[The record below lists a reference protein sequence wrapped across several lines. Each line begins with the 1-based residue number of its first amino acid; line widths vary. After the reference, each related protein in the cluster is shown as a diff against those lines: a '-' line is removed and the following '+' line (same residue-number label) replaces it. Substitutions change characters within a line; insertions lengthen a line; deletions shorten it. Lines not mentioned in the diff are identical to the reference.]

1 MGGHLKTAK
10 NLLDEKKSGQLIYV
24 DPGSTIY
31 DAVLKMDE
39 KKIGAMLVKEND
51 KIVGI
56 YTERDL
62 LKNSADPNF
71 DIRSSKISE
80 KMSTELIKVEAD
92 VTIYKM
98 MDIFLGR
105 RIRHLIVEKNGEF
118 LGVLSQ
124 GDVVRANLNERTNEI
139 NELKEL
145 VSFEYYSNWH
155 WDKKK

>member
-1 MGGHLKTAK
+1 M
-10 NLLDEKKSGQLIYV
+10 N
-24 DPGSTIY
+24 
-31 DAVLKMDE
+31 E
-39 KKIGAMLVKEND
+39 KKIGAMLVKEGE

-71 DIRSSKISE
+71 DIKSSKISE
-80 KMSTELIKVEAD
+80 KMSTELIKVDAH
-92 VTIYKM
+92 VSIYKM
-98 MDIFLGR
+98 MDIFLGK
-105 RIRHLIVEKNGEF
+105 RIRHLIVEKDGEF

-124 GDVVRANLNERTNEI
+124 GDVVRANLNDRTNEI
-139 NELKEL
+139 KELREL

>member
-1 MGGHLKTAK
+1 MKTAK
-10 NLLDEKKSGQLIYV
+10 NLLEEKKSSQLIYI
-24 DPGSTIY
+24 DPNSSIY
-31 DAVLKMDE
+31 DAVLKMNE
-39 KKIGAMLVKEND
+39 KKIGAMLVKEGENL
-51 KIVGI
+51 VGI

-62 LKNSADPNF
+62 LKNSADPNL
-71 DIRSSKISE
+71 DIKSSKVSE

-105 RIRHLIVEKNGEF
+105 RIRHLIVEENGEL

-124 GDVVRANLNERTNEI
+124 GDVVRANLNERSNEI

>member
-1 MGGHLKTAK
+1 MKTAK
-10 NLLDEKKSGQLIYV
+10 NLLEEKKSSQLIYI
-24 DPGSTIY
+24 DPNSSIY
-31 DAVLKMDE
+31 DAVLKMNE
-39 KKIGAMLVKEND
+39 KKIGAMLVKEGENL
-51 KIVGI
+51 VGI

-62 LKNSADPNF
+62 LKNSADPNL
-71 DIRSSKISE
+71 DIKSSKVSE
-80 KMSTELIKVEAD
+80 KISTELIKVKAD

-105 RIRHLIVEKNGEF
+105 RIRHLIVEENGEL

-124 GDVVRANLNERTNEI
+124 GDVVRANLNERSNEI

>member
-1 MGGHLKTAK
+1 MGGHLKTAS
-10 NLLDEKKSGQLIYV
+10 NLLDEKKSGELIFV
-24 DPGSTIY
+24 DPDSTIY
-31 DAVLKMDE
+31 DAVLKMNE
-39 KKIGAMLVKEND
+39 MKIGAMLVKESD

-62 LKNSADPNF
+62 LINSADPKF
-71 DIRSSKISE
+71 DAKSSKISD
-80 KMSTELIKVEAD
+80 KMSTKLIKVEHDAS
-92 VTIYKM
+92 IYKM

-124 GDVVRANLNERTNEI
+124 GDVVRANLNEKTNEI
-139 NELKEL
+139 NELKGL

>member
-1 MGGHLKTAK
+1 MGGYLKTAK
-10 NLLDEKKSGQLIYV
+10 NLLDEKKSGQLVYV
-24 DPGSTIY
+24 EPNSTIF
-31 DAVLKMDE
+31 DAVLKMNE
-39 KKIGAMLVKEND
+39 KNIGALLVKEND

-71 DIRSSKISE
+71 DIKSSKISE

-92 VTIYKM
+92 ESIYKM
-98 MDIFLGR
+98 MDIFLGL
-105 RIRHLIVEKNGEF
+105 RIRHLIVEESGEF

-124 GDVVRANLNERTNEI
+124 GDVVRANLNEKTNEI

-155 WDKKK
+155 WDKNK

>member
-31 DAVLKMDE
+31 DAVLKMNE

-71 DIRSSKISE
+71 DVKSSKISE
-80 KMSTELIKVEAD
+80 KMSTELIKVESD
-92 VTIYKM
+92 VSIYKM

-124 GDVVRANLNERTNEI
+124 GDVVRANLNERTNEL

>member
-10 NLLDEKKSGQLIYV
+10 NLLDEKKGGQLIYV
-24 DPGSTIY
+24 DPNSTIH
-31 DAVLKMDE
+31 DAVLKMNE
-39 KKIGAMLVKEND
+39 KKIGAMLVKESD

-62 LKNSADPNF
+62 LKNSTDPNF
-71 DIRSSKISE
+71 DAKSSKISE

-92 VTIYKM
+92 VSIYNM

-105 RIRHLIVEKNGEF
+105 RIRHLIVEENGEF
-118 LGVLSQ
+118 IGVLSQ
-124 GDVVRANLNERTNEI
+124 GDVVRANLNDRANEL
-139 NELKEL
+139 NKLKEL

>member
-1 MGGHLKTAK
+1 MKTAK
-10 NLLDEKKSGQLIYV
+10 NLLEEKKSSQLIYI
-24 DPGSTIY
+24 DPNSSIY
-31 DAVLKMDE
+31 DAVLKMNE
-39 KKIGAMLVKEND
+39 KKIGAMLVKEGENL
-51 KIVGI
+51 VGI

-62 LKNSADPNF
+62 LKNSADPNL
-71 DIRSSKISE
+71 DIKSSKVSE
-80 KMSTELIKVEAD
+80 KMSTELIKVKAD

-105 RIRHLIVEKNGEF
+105 RIRHLIVEENGEL

-124 GDVVRANLNERTNEI
+124 GDVVRANLNERSNEI